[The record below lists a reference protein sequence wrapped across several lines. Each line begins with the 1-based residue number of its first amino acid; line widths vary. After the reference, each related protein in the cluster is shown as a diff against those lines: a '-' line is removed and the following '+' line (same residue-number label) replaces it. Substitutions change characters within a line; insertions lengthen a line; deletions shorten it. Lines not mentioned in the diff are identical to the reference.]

1 MKSLLQLQE
10 RDVKLLNEIGQVGL
24 LDTAQ
29 IHRRHFE
36 QVSLRRCQQRL
47 REIEASGL
55 THSVRLNVWY
65 GKEGGG
71 PIPTIHCLTERGASA
86 IESITGARP
95 KRVLNSDPK
104 PETIH
109 HRLAVVQTRLALDDA
124 CRLHGVALPEWFM
137 EQDRREDAN
146 PDEPPSRQRV
156 LYHEFTSGGKKFTCQ
171 PDAASLMRIPRDA
184 NCASAPTTPLV
195 GFWEI
200 DRSTERTA
208 QVMNKV
214 PGFSALLERREFRR
228 YWPEAEHAPVR
239 VFWVC
244 RSLQRVESLMAAMKE
259 KPIAKFFRFTTAEEL
274 GAESALTSPIWRTIE
289 GDCRAILLLHRASIT
304 PALLPKGHREPHL
317 PPQVGP

>member
-1 MKSLLQLQE
+1 MKSTLQLQE
-10 RDVKLLNEIGQVGL
+10 RDVKVLSEIGQVGL
-24 LDTAQ
+24 LDTTQ
-29 IHRRHFE
+29 IHGRHFE

-55 THSVRLNVWY
+55 THSVRLSVWY

-124 CRLHGVALPEWFM
+124 CRLHGMALPEWFM
-137 EQDRREDAN
+137 EQDRREDAS

-156 LYHEFTSGGKKFTCQ
+156 LYHEFTAGGKKFTCQ
-171 PDAASLMRIPRDA
+171 PDAACLMRISRDPKNA
-184 NCASAPTTPLV
+184 TTGTTQLV

-208 QVMNKV
+208 QTVNKC
-214 PGFSALLERREFRR
+214 PGYSALLERREFRR
-228 YWPEAEHAPVR
+228 YWPDAEHAPVR

-244 RSLQRVESLMAAMKE
+244 RSKQRIESLVAAMKE
-259 KPIAKFFRFTTAEEL
+259 KPVAKFFRFTTAEKL
-274 GAESALTSPIWRTIE
+274 RADSALTSPIWRTID
-289 GDCRAILLLHRASIT
+289 GDCRAILLLPPTSIQS
-304 PALLPKGHREPHL
+304 AMAPKGSKEPHL
-317 PPQVGP
+317 PPHVGP